1 MEKETPDELFEKE
14 LVKEYENE
22 KLFKDEETED
32 DREKKLEPSAPL
44 ETWKIL
50 IVDDEEDIHAVT
62 KMVLKPYTFMGRTID
77 FLDAYSAKET
87 IPILESHTDIAL
99 ILLDVVMETNNAGLD
114 LVKYIRQDMGNSFTQ
129 IILRTAHPGQA
140 PERDVIRSYEIN
152 DYKTKTELT
161 ALKLFTS
168 VLASIRSY
176 ASITEIESYR
186 QSLEEKVLARTREIK
201 KKNQT
206 ITDSIY
212 YARRIQNALLPL
224 NEDLDRLLPSYFII
238 NKPKDIVSGDYYWL
252 AQKNNMVVIAVA
264 DCTGHGVPGAFMS
277 ILGVAFLNEIVNKA
291 DTIRTDEILN
301 QLRSQ
306 VIKSLHQTE
315 KDYEAKDGMEIA
327 LCMID
332 FETKKLQYSGAFRPL
347 YLIRDN
353 ELNESKGDNLPIGIY
368 DNTES
373 SFSQKELIFK
383 ENDTIY
389 MFSDGYLD
397 QLGGPKRKTFRSK
410 YFKEL
415 LIDIHHKPMQ
425 EQKIL
430 LEKKY
435 DEWKGDIEQID
446 DILVMG
452 IKM

>member
-1 MEKETPDELFEKE
+1 MEKEAPDELFEKE

-32 DREKKLEPSAPL
+32 DKEEKQESSTPL

-50 IVDDEEDIHAVT
+50 IVDDEEDVHAVT
-62 KMVLKPYTFMGRTID
+62 KMVLKPYTFLGRTID
-77 FLDAYSAKET
+77 FLDAYSAKES
-87 IPILESHTDIAL
+87 IPILKSHADIAL

-114 LVKYIRQDMGNSFTQ
+114 LVKYIRQDMANSFTQ

-186 QSLEEKVLARTREIK
+186 QSLEEKVLARTKEIK

-252 AQKNNMVVIAVA
+252 AQKNNMIVIAVA

-332 FETKKLQYSGAFRPL
+332 FEAKKLQYSGAFRPL

-353 ELNESKGDNLPIGIY
+353 ELNEFKGDNLPIGLY
-368 DNTES
+368 DSLES
-373 SFSQKELIFK
+373 SFSQKELNFK

-430 LEKKY
+430 LENKY

>member
-1 MEKETPDELFEKE
+1 MEKENPDELFEKE
-14 LVKEYENE
+14 VVKEHESE
-22 KLFKDEETED
+22 KLFKDEETVD
-32 DREKKLEPSAPL
+32 DKEEKQEKQESSAPL

-50 IVDDEEDIHAVT
+50 IVDDEEDVHAVT
-62 KMVLKPYTFMGRTID
+62 KMVIKPYTFLGRTIE
-77 FLDAYSAKET
+77 FFDAYSAQES
-87 IPILESHTDIAL
+87 IPILKSHADIAL

-114 LVKYIRQDMGNSFTQ
+114 LVKYIRKDLGNSFTQ
-129 IILRTAHPGQA
+129 IILRTGHPGQA
-140 PERDVIRSYEIN
+140 PERDVITSYEIN

-168 VLASIRSY
+168 VQASIRSY

-186 QSLEEKVLARTREIK
+186 QSLEEKVKARTREIE

-224 NEDLDRLLPSYFII
+224 NEDLDRHLPSYFII
-238 NKPKDIVSGDYYWL
+238 NKPRDIVSGDYYWL
-252 AQKNNMVVIAVA
+252 AQKNNKIIIAVA

-306 VIKSLHQTE
+306 VIKSLHQTG
-315 KDYEAKDGMEIA
+315 KDFEAKDGMEIA

-347 YLIRDN
+347 YLIREN
-353 ELNESKGDNLPIGIY
+353 ELIEFKGDNLPIGIY
-368 DNTES
+368 DSTES
-373 SFSQKELIFK
+373 SFGQKEISFK
-383 ENDTIY
+383 ENDNIY

-410 YFKEL
+410 YFKQL

-430 LEKKY
+430 LENKY
-435 DEWKGDIEQID
+435 DEWRGDIEQID
-446 DILVMG
+446 DILVL
-452 IKM
+452 

>member
-14 LVKEYENE
+14 LIKEYENE

-32 DREKKLEPSAPL
+32 DREEKQEPSASL

-50 IVDDEEDIHAVT
+50 IVDDEEDVHAVT
-62 KMVLKPYTFMGRTID
+62 KMVLKPYSFMGRTID
-77 FLDAYSAKET
+77 FLDAYSAKES
-87 IPILESHTDIAL
+87 IPILKSHADIAL

-252 AQKNNMVVIAVA
+252 AQKNNMIVIAVA

-332 FETKKLQYSGAFRPL
+332 FETKKLPMYSSCFLTNFLESSHTSKQEHPL
-347 YLIRDN
+347 YRGYQPEQVAEKYEVISDIQAHHISQPHIF
-353 ELNESKGDNLPIGIY
+353 ES
-368 DNTES
+368 T
-373 SFSQKELIFK
+373 QK
-383 ENDTIY
+383 
-389 MFSDGYLD
+389 
-397 QLGGPKRKTFRSK
+397 RSNQ
-410 YFKEL
+410 FFL
-415 LIDIHHKPMQ
+415 
-425 EQKIL
+425 
-430 LEKKY
+430 
-435 DEWKGDIEQID
+435 
-446 DILVMG
+446 
-452 IKM
+452 